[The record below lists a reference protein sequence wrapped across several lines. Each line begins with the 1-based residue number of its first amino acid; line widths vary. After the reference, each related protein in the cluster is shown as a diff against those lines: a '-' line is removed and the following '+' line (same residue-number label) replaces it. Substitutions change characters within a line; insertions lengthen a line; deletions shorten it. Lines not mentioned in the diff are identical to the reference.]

1 LKSSGIAHY
10 LALCKAGGKE
20 LVGFEEGSAA
30 ENLRAK
36 RHEII
41 GDEGGRGGVGWAY
54 ETACFECQFD
64 EAGVAEGEE

>member
-1 LKSSGIAHY
+1 
-10 LALCKAGGKE
+10 

-41 GDEGGRGGVGWAY
+41 GDEGGGGGGAY